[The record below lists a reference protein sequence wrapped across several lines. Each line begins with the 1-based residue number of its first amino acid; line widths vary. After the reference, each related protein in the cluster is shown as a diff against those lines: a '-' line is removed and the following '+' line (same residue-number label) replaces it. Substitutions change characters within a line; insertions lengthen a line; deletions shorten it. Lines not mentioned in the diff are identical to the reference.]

1 VTEKIVVKTRMI
13 AIRCVKLGRIDSVD
27 LSTRTNTYIARSNY
41 LKILVNERVKSF
53 KKLAP
58 EIISEE
64 SIQWSRD
71 WIVYGY
77 IY

>member
-1 VTEKIVVKTRMI
+1 MTEKIVVKMRMI